1 MLIKKYKQKNKKM
14 KLKWMI
20 KNQLK
25 KKKEI
30 ENILIVDDKK
40 DKILPSKSTK

>member
-25 KKKEI
+25 KRKKS
-30 ENILIVDDKK
+30 
-40 DKILPSKSTK
+40 KIFLL